1 MTGAFCKMT
10 EGISLHF
17 VGEDKCAILTVSA
30 MARATHLQQP
40 FKRWHLKMFGF
51 PQSECLLHG
60 LSHPDMI
67 ETQLLSTK

>member
-1 MTGAFCKMT
+1 MTDAFCKAT
-10 EGISLHF
+10 DGTSLHF
-17 VGEDKCAILTVSA
+17 VGEDNCAILTVSD
-30 MARATHLQQP
+30 MARATHVQQP

-60 LSHPDMI
+60 LLHPGRI